1 MFSFTIFFSYRE
13 VKPNHFLLILHET
26 PGSRFSLIPG
36 DNIGRGS
43 AFEKLKLGE
52 YKHLAIDKQKKVRNV
67 QYHNDNCKNYEPNDS
82 QAKCI
87 IENLLVPRFTNLSHH
102 INTCQRQDMN
112 VTRLCMAPQ
121 LYNVLDIMNNNYSL
135 PQCQTEDE
143 YVCTTVGKFFL
154 VFSS

>member
-1 MFSFTIFFSYRE
+1 MQEFE
-13 VKPNHFLLILHET
+13 VLTSVTAQF
-26 PGSRFSLIPG
+26 
-36 DNIGRGS
+36 D
-43 AFEKLKLGE
+43 
-52 YKHLAIDKQKKVRNV
+52 
-67 QYHNDNCKNYEPNDS
+67 NYEPNDS

-121 LYNVLDIMNNNYSL
+121 LYNVLDIMGNNYSR

-154 VFSS
+154 ISVFYVILLITK